1 MDMVVIIWRFITPLG
16 AERMSPYPANP
27 SGGWS
32 RIQIRDLVR
41 FARRRLREERITE
54 VAASLT
60 FTTALALVPV
70 LTIAFAIFTTF
81 PLFTTFRDS
90 LDAYFVQILMPK
102 GISNTILDYLSQ
114 FAAKAS
120 RLSAVG
126 AVFLIVTAIMMF
138 GTVDR
143 TLNQLWR
150 VTEPRPFL
158 QRIVIYWAVMTMGPL
173 LLGASLSFASE
184 LSPLVSLLG
193 REAQLMR
200 TTLMVMVS
208 IAFSTLAF
216 SLLYLTVPN
225 RVVDWRDAAI
235 GGLVAAIAFEIARR
249 LFAFLIVQGPSS
261 SYKVVYGA
269 LAAVP
274 IFLIWVYL
282 FWLITLVGAVI
293 AAALPVVKYERW
305 WHRPAPGGEF
315 LDAMNLLRV
324 LVEARGSASVV
335 DVLRLREETRLGFEE
350 SERLLQRMLNVGWV
364 GRVRIERTQGWRLG
378 RRSKMQQDRWVLLAN
393 PDKLTVAE
401 VYQLFAFAPAPQSP
415 LGQKIEGVIA
425 LGLSSPVAAYYAA
438 SAASAAKANNASST

>member
-1 MDMVVIIWRFITPLG
+1 
-16 AERMSPYPANP
+16 MSPYPTHP
-27 SGGWS
+27 SGDWS
-32 RIQIRDLVR
+32 RVQLRDLMR
-41 FARRRLREERITE
+41 FALRRLKEERLPE

-90 LDAYFVQILMPK
+90 LEAYFVQILMPK
-102 GISNTILDYLSQ
+102 GIANTILDYLSQ

-120 RLSAVG
+120 RLSVVG

-143 TLNQLWR
+143 TLNKIWR
-150 VTEPRPFL
+150 VNTSRPFI
-158 QRIVIYWAVMTMGPL
+158 QRMIIYWAIMTLGPL

-184 LSPLVSLLG
+184 LSPLTGLLG
-193 REAQLMR
+193 RELPFLR
-200 TTLMVMVS
+200 TLLLVMLS
-208 IAFSTLAF
+208 LSLSTLAF

-235 GGLVAAIAFEIARR
+235 GGLVAATAFEITRR
-249 LFAFLIVQGPSS
+249 LFTFFIVQGPSS

-282 FWLITLVGAVI
+282 FWLITLAGAVI

-305 WHRPAPGGEF
+305 WHKPSPGSEF
-315 LDAMNLLRV
+315 IDAMNV
-324 LVEARGSASVV
+324 LKVMVEAREGSAAV
-335 DVLRLREETRLGFEE
+335 DALRLRELTRLGFEE
-350 SERLLQRMLNVGWV
+350 SESLLQRMLKVGWV
-364 GRVRIERTQGWRLG
+364 GRVKSESTTSWQLSRKHR
-378 RRSKMQQDRWVLLAN
+378 KQDRWVLLAN
-393 PDKLTVAE
+393 TNTLTVSD
-401 VYQLFAFAPAPQSP
+401 VYQLFAFVPSAQSP
-415 LGQKIEGVIA
+415 LSLKVEQVVERELATPLKNYFNDP
-425 LGLSSPVAAYYAA
+425 L
-438 SAASAAKANNASST
+438 ANSNNSSST

>member
-1 MDMVVIIWRFITPLG
+1 
-16 AERMSPYPANP
+16 MSPYPTHP
-27 SGGWS
+27 SGDWS
-32 RIQIRDLVR
+32 RVQLRDLMR
-41 FARRRLREERITE
+41 FALRRLKEERLPE

-120 RLSAVG
+120 RLSVFG

-143 TLNQLWR
+143 TLNQIWR
-150 VTEPRPFL
+150 VKTSRPFL
-158 QRIVIYWAVMTMGPL
+158 QRMIIYWAIMTLGPL

-184 LSPLVSLLG
+184 LSPITGLLG
-193 REAQLMR
+193 REIPFLR
-200 TTLMVMVS
+200 TLLLVLVS
-208 IAFSTLAF
+208 LSLSTLAF

-225 RVVDWRDAAI
+225 RTVDWRDAAI
-235 GGLVAAIAFEIARR
+235 GGLVAATAFEITRR
-249 LFAFLIVQGPSS
+249 LFTFFIVQGPSS

-282 FWLITLVGAVI
+282 FWLITLAGAVI

-305 WHRPAPGGEF
+305 WHKPAPGSEF
-315 LDAMNLLRV
+315 LDAMNV
-324 LVEARGSASVV
+324 LKVMVDARSGTAAV
-335 DVLRLREETRLGFEE
+335 DALRLRELTRLGFEE
-350 SERLLQRMLNVGWV
+350 SESLLQRMLVVGWV
-364 GRVRIERTQGWRLG
+364 GRVKSEVATSWRLS
-378 RRSKMQQDRWVLLAN
+378 RKHRKQDRWVLLAN
-393 PDKLTVAE
+393 PETLTVSD
-401 VYQLFAFAPAPQSP
+401 VYQLFAFAPSAHSP
-415 LGQKIEGVIA
+415 L
-425 LGLSSPVAAYYAA
+425 SSKVEQAVERELATPLKNYFNDTLAN
-438 SAASAAKANNASST
+438 SNNASST

>member
-1 MDMVVIIWRFITPLG
+1 MVVIIWRFITPTG
-16 AERMSPYPANP
+16 ARRMSPHPANP

-32 RIQIRDLVR
+32 RIQVRDLLR
-41 FARRRLREERITE
+41 FARRRLTEERISE

-60 FTTALALVPV
+60 FTTVLALVPV

-90 LDAYFVQILMPK
+90 LDAYFMQILMPK

-158 QRIVIYWAVMTMGPL
+158 QRMVIYWAVMTMGPL

-184 LSPLVSLLG
+184 LSPLMSMLG
-193 REAQLMR
+193 RDAQLLR
-200 TTLMVMVS
+200 TTLMVLVS

-225 RVVDWRDAAI
+225 RIVDWRDAMI
-235 GGLVAAIAFEIARR
+235 GGLVAAIAFEITRR
-249 LFAFLIVQGPSS
+249 LFTYFIVQGPSS
-261 SYKVVYGA
+261 SYKAVYGA
-269 LAAVP
+269 LAALP

-282 FWLITLVGAVI
+282 FWLITLIGAVI
-293 AAALPVVKYERW
+293 AAALPVVKHERW

-315 LDAMNLLRV
+315 LDAMSVLRV
-324 LVEARGSASVV
+324 LVEARAGSSAV
-335 DVLRLREETRLGFEE
+335 DALRLREETRLGFEE

-364 GRVRIERTQGWRLG
+364 GRIRAERARGWRLG
-378 RRSKMQQDRWVLLAN
+378 RRRQLQQDRWVLLAN

-415 LGQKIEGVIA
+415 LGQKVEGVIA
-425 LGLSSPVAAYYAA
+425 LGLSSPIAAYFAA
-438 SAASAAKANNASST
+438 STASVAKANKASST

>member
-1 MDMVVIIWRFITPLG
+1 
-16 AERMSPYPANP
+16 MSPYPTHP
-27 SGGWS
+27 SGDWS
-32 RIQIRDLVR
+32 RVQLRDLMR
-41 FARRRLREERITE
+41 FALRRLKEERLPE

-120 RLSAVG
+120 RLSVFG

-143 TLNQLWR
+143 TLNQIWR
-150 VTEPRPFL
+150 VKTSRPFL
-158 QRIVIYWAVMTMGPL
+158 QRMIIYWAIMTLGPL

-184 LSPLVSLLG
+184 LSPITGLLG
-193 REAQLMR
+193 REIPFLR
-200 TTLMVMVS
+200 TLLLVLVS
-208 IAFSTLAF
+208 LSLSTLAF

-235 GGLVAAIAFEIARR
+235 GGLVAATAFEITRR
-249 LFAFLIVQGPSS
+249 LFTFFIVQGPSS

-282 FWLITLVGAVI
+282 FWLITLAGAVI

-305 WHRPAPGGEF
+305 WHKPAPGSEF
-315 LDAMNLLRV
+315 LDAMNV
-324 LVEARGSASVV
+324 LKVMVDARSGTAAV
-335 DVLRLREETRLGFEE
+335 DALRLRELTRLGFEE
-350 SERLLQRMLNVGWV
+350 SESLLQQMLVVGWV
-364 GRVRIERTQGWRLG
+364 GRVKSEVATSWRLS
-378 RRSKMQQDRWVLLAN
+378 RKHRKQDRWVLLAN
-393 PDKLTVAE
+393 PEALTVSD
-401 VYQLFAFAPAPQSP
+401 VYQLFAFAPSAHSP
-415 LGQKIEGVIA
+415 L
-425 LGLSSPVAAYYAA
+425 SSKVEQAVERELATPLKNYFNDTLAN
-438 SAASAAKANNASST
+438 SNNASST

>member
-1 MDMVVIIWRFITPLG
+1 
-16 AERMSPYPANP
+16 MSPYPTHP
-27 SGGWS
+27 SGDWS
-32 RIQIRDLVR
+32 RVQLRDLMR
-41 FARRRLREERITE
+41 FALRRLKEERLPE

-120 RLSAVG
+120 RLSVFG

-143 TLNQLWR
+143 TLNQIWR
-150 VTEPRPFL
+150 VKTSRPFL
-158 QRIVIYWAVMTMGPL
+158 QRMIIYWAIMTLGPL

-184 LSPLVSLLG
+184 LSPITGLLG
-193 REAQLMR
+193 REAPFLR
-200 TTLMVMVS
+200 TLLLVLVS
-208 IAFSTLAF
+208 LSLSTLAF

-235 GGLVAAIAFEIARR
+235 GGLVAATAFEITRR
-249 LFAFLIVQGPSS
+249 LFTFFIVQGPSS

-282 FWLITLVGAVI
+282 FWLITLAGAVI

-305 WHRPAPGGEF
+305 WHKPTPGSEF
-315 LDAMNLLRV
+315 LDAMNV
-324 LVEARGSASVV
+324 LKVMVDARSGTAAV
-335 DVLRLREETRLGFEE
+335 DALRLREFTRLGFEE
-350 SERLLQRMLNVGWV
+350 SESLLQRMLAVGWV
-364 GRVRIERTQGWRLG
+364 GRVKSEAISSWRLS
-378 RRSKMQQDRWVLLAN
+378 RKHRKQDRWVLLAN
-393 PDKLTVAE
+393 PEKLTVSD
-401 VYQLFAFAPAPQSP
+401 VYQLFAFAPSAQSP
-415 LGQKIEGVIA
+415 L
-425 LGLSSPVAAYYAA
+425 SSKVEQAVERELATPLKNYFNDPLAN
-438 SAASAAKANNASST
+438 SNNASST

>member
-1 MDMVVIIWRFITPLG
+1 MFTG
-16 AERMSPYPANP
+16 AERMSPHPSNP

-32 RIQIRDLVR
+32 RLQVRDLVR
-41 FARRRLREERITE
+41 FARRRLTEERVSE

-60 FTTALALVPV
+60 FTTVLALVPV

-143 TLNQLWR
+143 TLNQIWR

-158 QRIVIYWAVMTMGPL
+158 QRMVIYWAVMTMGPL

-184 LSPLVSLLG
+184 LSPLMSLLG
-193 REAQLMR
+193 RETALLR
-200 TTLMVMVS
+200 TTLMVLVS
-208 IAFSTLAF
+208 LAFSTLAF

-225 RVVDWRDAAI
+225 RIVDWRDAVI
-235 GGLVAAIAFEIARR
+235 GGLVAAIAFEITRR
-249 LFAFLIVQGPSS
+249 LFAFFIAQGPSS

-269 LAAVP
+269 LAALP

-293 AAALPVVKYERW
+293 AAALPVVKHERW

-315 LDAMNLLRV
+315 LDAMNVLRL
-324 LVEARGSASVV
+324 LVESRNSSAAV
-335 DVLRLREETRLGFEE
+335 DVLRLREETRQGFEE

-364 GRVRIERTQGWRLG
+364 ARIRAERSRGWRLG
-378 RRSKMQQDRWVLLAN
+378 RRSKLQQDRWVLLAN

-401 VYQLFAFAPAPQSP
+401 VYQLFAFAPQSP
-415 LGQKIEGVIA
+415 LGQKVEGVIA
-425 LGLSSPVAAYYAA
+425 LGLSSPIAAYFAA